1 MINQDDVQYATVL
14 SERTLAFLTNH
25 NIAPTP
31 MNYSVI
37 YLYSSNQNKAL
48 KADILKQM
56 SDKSPVDGIFLEHLF
71 NRYISNNE
79 KIEQAI
85 LIPFES
91 TLKRALSQIN
101 DQVVNEKE
109 TAKNLDI
116 ADKALSKMVD
126 HKPLHKVVNFL
137 LSSIHTSKSQHKS
150 LADELTK
157 TSEEV
162 SFLRKQLAASKQ
174 EAIIDALTGLFNRRG
189 CENMLKDFDTS
200 DLHSSIIIDIDHF
213 KAVNDNFGHSIG
225 DKVIQK
231 IASIIKKHIGSEDIP
246 VRYGGEEFV
255 VVMKNKS
262 QENAHF
268 ISEKIRTSVQELKLI
283 QRQSNTYLPPMSV
296 SIGIAELEESDDWPS
311 LFERADKALYQAKN
325 SGRNRCVIAEPVAD
339 CV

>member
-1 MINQDDVQYATVL
+1 MVNQDDVQYATDL
-14 SERTLAFLTNH
+14 SERALAFLTSH

-31 MNYSVI
+31 INYSVI
-37 YLYSSNQNKAL
+37 YLYSSNQNKDL
-48 KADILKQM
+48 KAEVFKHM
-56 SDKSPVDGIFLEHLF
+56 SDENPVDGVFLEHLF

-79 KIEQAI
+79 KVEQAI
-85 LIPFES
+85 LIHFEN
-91 TLKRALSQIN
+91 TLKRTLSQIN
-101 DQVVNEKE
+101 AQFVNEKE
-109 TAKNLDI
+109 TAKNLDL
-116 ADKALSKMVD
+116 ADKALAKMVG

-137 LSSIHTSKSQHKS
+137 LSSIHTSKGQRKS

-162 SFLRKQLAASKQ
+162 SLLRTQLAASKQ

-200 DLHSSIIIDIDHF
+200 HLHSSIIIDIDHF

-231 IASIIKKHIGSEDIP
+231 IASIIKKHIGLEDIP

-262 QENAHF
+262 QKNAYL
-268 ISEKIRTSVQELKLI
+268 IAEKIRTSVEELKLI
-283 QRQSNTYLPPMSV
+283 QRQSNTHLPPMSV
-296 SIGIAELEESDDWPS
+296 SIGIAEMEESDDWPS

-325 SGRNRCVIAEPVAD
+325 SGRNRCVIAEPVAA
-339 CV
+339 